1 MSLLTRALC
10 LLVARFHL
18 PRTLPHLPRLP
29 WYGEY
34 RIATAAADDAWQEG
48 RDQLDLQWEQL
59 KRQREEDEAF
69 TRACKAR
76 SDDRWAQIAALRAE
90 CESMARA
97 ETRRKLYEDAERVWG
112 PGWQSR

>member
-1 MSLLTRALC
+1 MGSHRSRQPWRAAALDAAHDAVLAAC
-10 LLVARFHL
+10 L
-18 PRTLPHLPRLP
+18 
-29 WYGEY
+29 
-34 RIATAAADDAWQEG
+34 AAADDVCREG
-48 RDQLDLQWEQL
+48 REQLDLQWEQL

-112 PGWQSR
+112 PDWQSR